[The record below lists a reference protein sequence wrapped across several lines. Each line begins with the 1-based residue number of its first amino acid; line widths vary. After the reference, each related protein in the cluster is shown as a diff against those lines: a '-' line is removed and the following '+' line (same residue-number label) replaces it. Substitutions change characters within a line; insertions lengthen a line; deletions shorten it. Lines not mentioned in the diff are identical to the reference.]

1 MHARTPLP
9 LSRVH
14 TLAAAPRAARAPR
27 RIRGDAVAA
36 YESFALKTR
45 CAGAGARSVCARHA
59 APPPPRARAIARA
72 TVATRASEARNLL
85 RCSCAF
91 RERPRPVARS
101 AGGAAAAPPGAAPR
115 DARWLAVGSRAAHY
129 RDGPASGRNAARAR
143 RAASLRAAAR
153 HLRDTRHA
161 LRLVARAGD
170 GGGLFRGLPRHAWY
184 GQLRWNQPTPV
195 ESANSGGISQL
206 RWNQPTLCRVAC
218 LGR

>member
-1 MHARTPLP
+1 MQLLRTNPL
-9 LSRVH
+9 LSRHV
-14 TLAAAPRAARAPR
+14 ARAPGR
-27 RIRGDAVAA
+27 A
-36 YESFALKTR
+36 
-45 CAGAGARSVCARHA
+45 VCARHA

-195 ESANSGGISQL
+195 ESANSGGISRRSAGWRVLGGDEWPGTGAHGARRAGSRAGAGKLQCPLPPL
-206 RWNQPTLCRVAC
+206 R
-218 LGR
+218 GH